1 MNIEQK
7 IDKLE
12 QELNELKEQA
22 ENCKPKY
29 WKPKNG
35 EKAWYVY
42 AASEVDYDTRWLGEF
57 DKKMIKSGLVFKT
70 KEEAKKEL
78 ELILATQR
86 LKEAIWEANG
96 GEFIGFTSEVINYT
110 ITTDSKTV
118 KVNWFEYVKTAQD
131 WMYIKDIETAEKVLE
146 ENRKDFEIYYGL
158 N

>member
-12 QELNELKEQA
+12 QELDWLKEQVK
-22 ENCKPKY
+22 NCKPKY

-35 EKAWYVY
+35 EKAWYIHD
-42 AASEVDYDTRWLGEF
+42 SH
-57 DKKMIKSGLVFKT
+57 IKSDVTWGSKVDKRFITRGDVFKT
-70 KEEAKKEL
+70 REEAEKEL
-78 ELILATQR
+78 ELRLATQR

-131 WMYIKDIETAEKVLE
+131 WMYIKDFKTAEKVLK
-146 ENRKDFEIYYGL
+146 ENRKDFEIYYDL
-158 N
+158 